1 MENDTNW
8 GTFRTPAGEEA
19 VWYNVGKAT
28 PDEIELAKAKAQ
40 ALSAARTDTKPS
52 NPKDL
57 IGSNKV
63 PMSLVP
69 GTTMAYLA
77 LGHMEGDLKYGR
89 SNWREAGVRALIY
102 LDALYR
108 HVEKYKAGEWED
120 PDTTVPHLANALTC
134 LSIIVDAHECG
145 KLIDD
150 RPKQAPVASMI
161 DRFGEKVKFLREKF
175 KASRPVDYL
184 FTGPKQREE

>member
-1 MENDTNW
+1 MSTDVALMGKDTESYILNELE
-8 GTFRTPAGEEA
+8 RAGR
-19 VWYNVGKAT
+19 
-28 PDEIELAKAKAQ
+28 IERVMFD
-40 ALSAARTDTKPS
+40 SKPS

-63 PMSLVP
+63 PMSLIP

-89 SNWREAGVRALIY
+89 VNWREAGVRALIY

-120 PDTTVPHLANALTC
+120 PETHVPHLANALTC

-150 RPKQAPVASMI
+150 RPKQAPVGAMI
-161 DRFGEKVKFLREKF
+161 ERFGAVVKHLREKF
-175 KASRPVDYL
+175 KAARPTDYL
-184 FTGPKQREE
+184 HDGPKQREG